1 MKMLLILKLI
11 GLKVILSVR
20 CLSPQKGYFC
30 WGSCIIWTM
39 FYFTQQATFEISR
52 QARNDTNNVIRC
64 IYFVIPSVVEGSPIK
79 LVEKDKNYNLIFISK
94 VKKLFL
100 SIGAIY

>member
-1 MKMLLILKLI
+1 
-11 GLKVILSVR
+11 
-20 CLSPQKGYFC
+20 
-30 WGSCIIWTM
+30 M

-94 VKKLFL
+94 VKKLFFKYRCDIL
-100 SIGAIY
+100 ILFNAKSDNY